1 MEQSKSTGKERTL
14 QVVLMGLMVAL
25 IFIFSR
31 FLGINTDV
39 IHLGLDFLPVVLIAC
54 LYGPLWGAV
63 TYMVGDLVCA
73 IGVPLGMIN
82 PGITVVAG
90 IIGLVY
96 GFAFYGRNLEG
107 KSLIVVSTITSLVVA
122 GVIKLFGTTACL
134 AFAYGTPYWATLISR
149 IPNCVLLFVVQAVTI
164 PIIYRYVYKPMS
176 SKLPL

>member
-1 MEQSKSTGKERTL
+1 
-14 QVVLMGLMVAL
+14 MGLMVAL

-90 IIGLVY
+90 IVGLVY

-107 KSLIVVSTITSLVVA
+107 KSLIIVSTITSLIVA

-134 AFAYGTPYWATLISR
+134 AIAYGTPYWATLISR
-149 IPNCVLLFVVQAVTI
+149 IPNCVLLFVIQAVTI
-164 PIIYRYVYKPMS
+164 PLLYRYVVKPIS
-176 SKLPL
+176 GKLPL